1 MLSPLHLR
9 LGRVFCSSLRRPA
22 NRNARE
28 WSRALRLSLYFECSE
43 LDGAKRQVSLK
54 KFLCR
59 FQIETGQDCAAHRS
73 LHCGYLAVLNSRNL
87 TYFFSP
93 LLGTDFR
100 LFALLRRGFR
110 MDWIW
115 CALTTAAIRP
125 GKRRSISVHREVL
138 CISTPLRSPR
148 ISPASRRTLKCCESV
163 DFGMSFSVT
172 FKKFEQLREH
182 SDPTISEKIA
192 TRIGSLS
199 A

>member
-1 MLSPLHLR
+1 MQRVTIQKWNYRPNTDDQSQPQITRSAPPFLGVLFDILLR
-9 LGRVFCSSLRRPA
+9 LAIFFIFWQLLLC
-22 NRNARE
+22 
-28 WSRALRLSLYFECSE
+28 
-43 LDGAKRQVSLK
+43 LDTLVLH
-54 KFLCR
+54 
-59 FQIETGQDCAAHRS
+59 HR
-73 LHCGYLAVLNSRNL
+73 GYLSVLNSRNL
-87 TYFFSP
+87 TYLFSPILFHP

-100 LFALLRRGFR
+100 LSALRGFR
-110 MDWIW
+110 LDWIW
-115 CALTTAAIRP
+115 CALTIAAIRP

-163 DFGMSFSVT
+163 DFGIPFSVT

-182 SDPTISEKIA
+182 SDPTISEKMA

>member
-1 MLSPLHLR
+1 MKAGHR
-9 LGRVFCSSLRRPA
+9 LGIFPRRTATPEQA
-22 NRNARE
+22 FATCY
-28 WSRALRLSLYFECSE
+28 LSLF
-43 LDGAKRQVSLK
+43 
-54 KFLCR
+54 
-59 FQIETGQDCAAHRS
+59 TGP
-73 LHCGYLAVLNSRNL
+73 
-87 TYFFSP
+87 FSP

-110 MDWIW
+110 LDWIW
-115 CALTTAAIRP
+115 CALTIAAIRP

-182 SDPTISEKIA
+182 SDPTISEKMA